1 MAYNEELAT
10 RLREALSPSK
20 GIVEKK
26 MFGGL
31 CFLLDG
37 RMICGVLKEDLI
49 AKIGRENH
57 VRIGTQRH
65 VRPFDFTGKP
75 MMGMIY
81 VAPAG
86 LKTRKDLSRWVEMA
100 KAHARTLP
108 PKKVG

>member
-1 MAYNEELAT
+1 MAYSEALAT
-10 RLREALSPSK
+10 RLREVLSQSK

-37 RMICGVLKEDLI
+37 KMVCGVLKDDLI

-57 VRIGTQRH
+57 ERIAAHEH

-86 LKTRKDLSRWVEMA
+86 LKTKKELSKWVEMA
-100 KAHARTLP
+100 TAHVKTLP
-108 PKKVG
+108 PKNAR